1 MFIFHRSRRQPVEIF
16 DILVLEGG
24 LPNAEGRFGAA
35 LRWGRREERF
45 HEVGS
50 AILIHDEM
58 QTEYFLMAKEGLSE
72 EELRLLDIELLQLIG
87 EGQDVHTFG
96 TGRSGEPSST
106 ISCRR
111 RCIPPDGGRRRRAW
125 LNNTLMN
132 AEATYI
138 SPTKVSR
145 SCLYYSNDSRRPVS
159 HPRITQR

>member
-1 MFIFHRSRRQPVEIF
+1 MRSAWVSYRSSPVRLSPGVRMFIFHRSRRQPVEIF
-16 DILVLEGG
+16 DILILEGG

-87 EGQDVHTFG
+87 EGQDIHTFG
-96 TGRSGEPSST
+96 
-106 ISCRR
+106 
-111 RCIPPDGGRRRRAW
+111 DGPVRG
-125 LNNTLMN
+125 TF
-132 AEATYI
+132 EHDIVQGPVY
-138 SPTKVSR
+138 SR
-145 SCLYYSNDSRRPVS
+145 PMEEGDEVPEEGAGD
-159 HPRITQR
+159 